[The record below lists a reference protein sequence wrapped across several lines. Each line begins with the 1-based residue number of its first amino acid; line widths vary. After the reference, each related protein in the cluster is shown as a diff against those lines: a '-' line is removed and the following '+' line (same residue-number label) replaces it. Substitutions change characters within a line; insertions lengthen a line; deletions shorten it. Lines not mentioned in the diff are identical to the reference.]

1 MKVSRRDHQLDLP
14 LPTPNMIE
22 VDGMPC
28 IRRAGRIWMFDK
40 HAAAYVGK
48 TESSYRSWVCLHRL
62 TRIRHGKFALSPK
75 EEIDRLTG
83 SLDRHG
89 E

>member
-1 MKVSRRDHQLDLP
+1 MV
-14 LPTPNMIE
+14 TPNTPNTVM

-28 IRRAGRIWMFDK
+28 IKRAGRIWMYDAD
-40 HAAAYVGK
+40 AAAYIGK
-48 TESSYRSWVCLHRL
+48 TESSYRSWVCLNQL
-62 TRIRHGKFALSPK
+62 TRIRHGKYALSPK

-83 SLDRHG
+83 SLDNLV